1 MSATFL
7 SGGANLVTRKN
18 LLLASTLAGGAILW
32 AGAAAAQ
39 ETEVGE
45 LVVTGSIVGSQRA
58 AIVEQ
63 RNADNLISVIA
74 ADTVGQFPDQ
84 NSAAALARIPSVA
97 VQRDQGQER
106 YIQVRGAPNRWTS
119 VSIDG
124 INAIG
129 VDEGGGQ
136 RAFRFDAVPAVILSA
151 LEVNKSLTPDLSAE
165 AIVARVNLR
174 TFSPFDA
181 KGFALSGDIGLGE
194 MELGGG
200 SQEQYALRASWSGDQ
215 FGVIIAGSHYSR
227 EQVTDNREFAYDA
240 AGPTILDFRN
250 YRLVRESTGGLFG
263 VEYRPNDDHK
273 LFAKSLYTEFKDNE
287 QRDQYVFQI
296 SSALSG
302 TRSLA
307 SGDLVGV
314 PYRGTFNDGYYGN
327 SNWVNTIGGDH
338 RLAAWDLEWR
348 LNYTETENTTDLPL
362 ILAQQGSALQR
373 ASVTYDRTDPNL
385 PTVSL
390 ATTVPGATTGTFARG
405 PARGSLDQ
413 TAFPITIAIP
423 IDTAV
428 TSETFV
434 YKVDATREV
443 TLGGTPV
450 TVRLGAELD
459 DRSVSGATLATT
471 NTLVLP
477 ALLPRI
483 GASFNAASYVT
494 QTPWTSGFPRGFGVN
509 YVDNKAMRR
518 DLMDLLSRLQAAG
531 LYNPALNNAP
541 ANRYEIDEALL
552 AAYGSAK
559 WEWGAAQIVAGVR
572 VERFEQTIDGFL
584 TAGTATTPVSYSN
597 DDTSIFPS
605 INLKYDLDADT
616 VLRAALST
624 GIARPSFGTVRAG
637 ASINDVGRS
646 VSGGN
651 PTLEPERTIG
661 VDAAYERYLSG
672 AGLASVSAFY
682 RAVDNVLYDAVS
694 KVADDRFDAAG
705 IDRTGYDYTTTLNGG
720 RGKLYGLELAYL
732 QQFDFLPG
740 AWSGLGFQGNLT
752 FLKGDFKTREG
763 REEDFPGTSERI
775 LNTSI
780 FYEKY
785 GLSARLSYQWRDDW
799 QDTIGG
805 LGSGEFRAATESLD
819 LSLRYAVTD
828 QFTVFLDANNL
839 TDELFVAY
847 EGSEQFPTEVEQIGA
862 RWMAGVRFTY

>member
-1 MSATFL
+1 M
-7 SGGANLVTRKN
+7 TRKHI
-18 LLLASTLAGGAILW
+18 LLASTLLGGAFLW
-32 AGAAAAQ
+32 TGAVQAQ
-39 ETEVGE
+39 DTQLDE

-63 RNADNLISVIA
+63 RNAENLVSVIA

-174 TFSPFDA
+174 TFSPFDKA
-181 KGFALSGDIGLGE
+181 GFALSGDVGLGE
-194 MELGGG
+194 MQLGGG
-200 SQEQYALRASWSGDQ
+200 KQEQYAMRASWSGDQ
-215 FGVIIAGSHYSR
+215 FGVILAGSHYSR

-240 AGPTILDFRN
+240 AGPTILDVRS
-250 YRLVRESTGGLFG
+250 YRLVRESNGGLFG
-263 VEYRPNDDHK
+263 VEYRPNDDHR

-287 QRDQYVFQI
+287 QRDQYVFQL
-296 SSALSG
+296 SSASGG
-302 TRSLA
+302 TRGLT
-307 SGDLVGV
+307 GGNLVGV
-314 PYRGTFNDGYYGN
+314 PYRGTFNDGHYGN
-327 SNWVNTIGGDH
+327 SNWLNTLGGDH
-338 RLAAWDLEWR
+338 QLAAWNLEWR
-348 LNYTETENTTDLPL
+348 LNYTETENTTELPL
-362 ILAQQGSALQR
+362 ILAQQGSPLQR
-373 ASVTYDRTDPNL
+373 ASVIYDRSDAKF
-385 PTVSL
+385 PTISL
-390 ATTVPGATTGTFARG
+390 ATTVPGATTGSFVRG
-405 PARGSLDQ
+405 TPLSTLNQ
-413 TAFPITIAIP
+413 TAFPVNIAIP
-423 IDTAV
+423 VDSEV
-428 TSETFV
+428 TSESFV
-434 YKVDATREV
+434 YKLDASREMMF
-443 TLGGTPV
+443 GATPV
-450 TVRLGAELD
+450 TLRLGAEFD
-459 DRSVSGATLATT
+459 DRTVNGTLASTA

-483 GASFNAASYVT
+483 GATFSAANYVT
-494 QTPWTSGFPRGFGVN
+494 STPWTSGFARGFDVN
-509 YVDNKAMRR
+509 YVDNKAMGR
-518 DLMDLLSRLQAAG
+518 DLAALLAQLQAAG
-531 LYNPALNNAP
+531 LYNPARNNP
-541 ANRYEIDEALL
+541 AADGYEIGEKLL
-552 AAYGSAK
+552 AAYGLAK
-559 WEWGAAQIVAGVR
+559 WEVGAAQIVAGAR

-584 TAGTATTPVSYSN
+584 TAGTVTTAVAYEN

-605 INLKYDLDADT
+605 INVKYDLDADT
-616 VLRAALST
+616 VLRLALST

-646 VSGGN
+646 VTGGN

-661 VDAAYERYLSG
+661 FDGAYERYLSG

-682 RAVDNVLYDAVS
+682 RSVDNVLYDAVS
-694 KVADDRFDAAG
+694 KVTDDRFDAAG
-705 IDRTGYDYTTTLNGG
+705 VDRTGYDYTTTLNGG

-740 AWSGLGFQGNLT
+740 AWSGLGFQGNVT
-752 FLKGDFKTREG
+752 FLKGDFETKDG
-763 REEDFPGTSERI
+763 RTEQFPGTSERI
-775 LNTSI
+775 LNTSV

-819 LSLRYAVTD
+819 LSLRYAVNERLS
-828 QFTVFLDANNL
+828 VFLDANNL
-839 TDELFVAY
+839 TDEVYVAY
-847 EGSEQFPTEVEQIGA
+847 EGSEDFPTEVEQIGA